1 MMYAYYD
8 LVDKYKLCNNII
20 LLFQIS
26 INPYYV
32 LHDIIKSNLTKRCV
46 NYICSNI

>member
-1 MMYAYYD
+1 MIYVYYD
-8 LVDKYKLCNNII
+8 LIDKYKLCNNII
-20 LLFQIS
+20 LLFQRR

-32 LHDIIKSNLTKRCV
+32 LHDTIKSNLTKRCV